1 MGGWIAR
8 LLAAVDRFQ
17 QRHAV
22 LAFPIAV
29 WRKFGDDQAGNL
41 AALIAYYAFV
51 SVFPMLLVLVTVLGF
66 VLAGNQQL
74 QQDVLNSA
82 LTEFPV
88 IGPQLRDNIH
98 SLGTGSGELSIG
110 LVGTFLGARGVA
122 SAVQNAMNQV
132 WAVPRRA
139 RPGFPVSWV
148 RSFALIGVIGLG
160 VLVTTALSGISAWG
174 GHEFGPWS
182 RVGIVALSLALNIG
196 LFWLGLRVATAAQ
209 ITWREL
215 RLGAIISA
223 IIWQTLQYLGGYF
236 VTHELRHSSSLYGIF
251 GLVLGLLA
259 WLYLQAQLT
268 IYAAEIDVVR
278 TRRLWPR
285 SLFPP
290 PLTDKDRAA
299 YRAYA
304 QAEQRLPEI
313 HIETRFGAPDA
324 DARSDTK
331 SCFDAECAD
340 PGDAE
345 ASAKSD
351 GQAQHAGQPRAGQ
364 TERRTG

>member
-1 MGGWIAR
+1 MGSWIGK
-8 LLAAVDRFQ
+8 LLDAVDRFQ

-22 LAFPIAV
+22 LAFPLAV

-51 SVFPMLLVLVTVLGF
+51 SVFPLLLVLVTVLGF
-66 VLAGNQQL
+66 VLAGDHKL

-98 SLGTGSGELSIG
+98 SLGTGGGELSIG
-110 LVGTFLGARGVA
+110 LIGTFLGARGVA

-132 WAVPRRA
+132 WAVPLRA
-139 RPGFPVSWV
+139 RPGFPFSWL
-148 RSFALIGVIGLG
+148 RSLALIGVLGLG

-174 GHEFGPWS
+174 GHAFGLWG
-182 RVGIVALSLALNIG
+182 RIGMVAVSLALNIA

-215 RLGAIISA
+215 RFGAIISA
-223 IIWQTLQYLGGYF
+223 IVWQSLQYLGGYF
-236 VTHELRHSSSLYGIF
+236 VTHELRHASSLYGIF

-313 HIETRFGAPDA
+313 HIETRFGEPDA
-324 DARSDTK
+324 NAQDDAPSK
-331 SCFDAECAD
+331 SCFDAECTD
-340 PGDAE
+340 RPE
-345 ASAKSD
+345 AGEPTVSTNREP
-351 GQAQHAGQPRAGQ
+351 HR
-364 TERRTG
+364 

>member
-1 MGGWIAR
+1 MGSWIKR
-8 LLAAVDRFQ
+8 LLNAVDRFQ

-22 LAFPIAV
+22 LGFPIAV

-41 AALIAYYAFV
+41 AALIAYYGFV
-51 SVFPMLLVLVTVLGF
+51 SIFPLLLVLVTVLGL
-66 VLAGNQQL
+66 VLAGNPKL

-88 IGPQLRDNIH
+88 IGQQLRDNIH
-98 SLGTGSGELSIG
+98 SFGRSGAG
-110 LVGTFLGARGVA
+110 LVIGIVGTLLGARGIA
-122 SAVQNAMNQV
+122 GAVQNAMNQI
-132 WAVPRRA
+132 WAVPRRE
-139 RPGFPVSWV
+139 RPGFPFSLL

-174 GHEFGPWS
+174 GHTFGAWS
-182 RVGIVALSLALNIG
+182 RVGIVALSLVLNVG
-196 LFWLGLRVATAAQ
+196 LFWLGLRVATAAEV
-209 ITWREL
+209 TWREL

-223 IIWQTLQYLGGYF
+223 LVWQTLQYLGGYF
-236 VTHELRHSSSLYGIF
+236 VSHSLRHSSSLYGTF

-290 PLTDKDRAA
+290 PLTDEDRRA

-304 QAEQRLPEI
+304 ETEQRRPEMQVEA
-313 HIETRFGAPDA
+313 HFGEHAKQQRPADGQDPAVPA
-324 DARSDTK
+324 DASGERS
-331 SCFDAECAD
+331 
-340 PGDAE
+340 
-345 ASAKSD
+345 
-351 GQAQHAGQPRAGQ
+351 
-364 TERRTG
+364 

>member
-1 MGGWIAR
+1 MGNWFGRA
-8 LLAAVDRFQ
+8 LAAVDRFQ

-22 LAFPIAV
+22 LAFPVAV

-51 SVFPMLLVLVTVLGF
+51 SVFPLLLVLVTALGF
-66 VLAGNQQL
+66 VLSGNERL

-88 IGPQLRDNIH
+88 IGPQLRQNIH
-98 SLGTGSGELSIG
+98 SLAAGSGELSIG

-122 SAVQNAMNQV
+122 NAVQNAMNQV

-139 RPGFPVSWV
+139 RPGFPFSWL

-160 VLVTTALSGISAWG
+160 VLVTTALSGISSWG
-174 GHEFGPWS
+174 GHIFGPWS
-182 RVGIVALSLALNIG
+182 RIGIVALSLALNIA

-223 IIWQTLQYLGGYF
+223 IVWQALQYLGGYF
-236 VTHELRHSSSLYGIF
+236 VAHELRHASSLYGIF

-268 IYAAEIDVVR
+268 IYAAQIDVVR

-290 PLTDKDRAA
+290 PLTEKDRAV

-304 QAEQRLPEI
+304 QAEQRRPEI
-313 HIETRFGAPDA
+313 HIETRFGEPDA
-324 DARSDTK
+324 QEQSAAK
-331 SCFDAECAD
+331 SCFDAECLD
-340 PGDAE
+340 
-345 ASAKSD
+345 SD
-351 GQAQHAGQPRAGQ
+351 GGVRADA
-364 TERRTG
+364 RRTES

>member
-1 MGGWIAR
+1 MGSLIER
-8 LLAAVDRFQ
+8 LLNAVDRFQ
-17 QRHAV
+17 QRHAA
-22 LAFPIAV
+22 LAFPLAV

-51 SVFPMLLVLVTVLGF
+51 SVFPLLLVLVTVLGF
-66 VLAGNQQL
+66 VLSGNERL

-88 IGPQLRDNIH
+88 IGPQLRSNIH
-98 SLGTGSGELSIG
+98 SLTTGGGELSIG

-122 SAVQNAMNQV
+122 GAVQNAMNQV

-139 RPGFPVSWV
+139 RPGFPFSWL

-160 VLVTTALSGISAWG
+160 VLLTTALSGISSWG
-174 GHEFGPWS
+174 GHFFGPWS
-182 RVGIVALSLALNIG
+182 RVGIVALSLTLNVG

-223 IIWQTLQYLGGYF
+223 VVWQALQYLGGYF
-236 VTHELRHSSSLYGIF
+236 VAHELRHSSSLYGIF

-268 IYAAEIDVVR
+268 LYAAEIDVVR

-290 PLTDKDRAA
+290 PLTEKDRAA

-304 QAEQRLPEI
+304 QTEQRVPQI
-313 HIETRFGAPDA
+313 HIETRFGEPEPGA
-324 DARSDTK
+324 DSDSR
-331 SCFDAECAD
+331 SCFDVCPEHPDEVAAKTD
-340 PGDAE
+340 AQPGSKD
-345 ASAKSD
+345 
-351 GQAQHAGQPRAGQ
+351 QAG
-364 TERRTG
+364 

>member
-1 MGGWIAR
+1 MGRFFER
-8 LLAAVDRFQ
+8 LLDAVDRFQ
-17 QRHAV
+17 QRHAA
-22 LAFPIAV
+22 LAFPLAV

-51 SVFPMLLVLVTVLGF
+51 SVFPLLLVLVTVLGF
-66 VLAGNQQL
+66 VLSGNEKL

-88 IGPQLRDNIH
+88 IGTQLRDNIH
-98 SLGTGSGELSIG
+98 SIGTSGGELSIG

-139 RPGFPVSWV
+139 RPGFPFSWL

-160 VLVTTALSGISAWG
+160 VLVTTGLSGVGSWG
-174 GHEFGPWS
+174 GHLFGPPV
-182 RVGIVALSLALNIG
+182 RVGIVALSLAMNIA

-209 ITWREL
+209 VTWREL

-223 IIWQTLQYLGGYF
+223 LVWQALQYLGGYF
-236 VTHELRHSSSLYGIF
+236 VSHELRHASSLYGIF

-259 WLYLQAQLT
+259 WFYLQAQLT

-290 PLTDKDRAA
+290 PLTEKDRAA

-304 QAEQRLPEI
+304 QAEQRRPEI
-313 HIETRFGAPDA
+313 QIETRFGEPGTAQ
-324 DARSDTK
+324 RSETK
-331 SCFDAECAD
+331 SCFDAECEDDHDHPD
-340 PGDAE
+340 PERAE
-345 ASAKSD
+345 
-351 GQAQHAGQPRAGQ
+351 R
-364 TERRTG
+364 